1 MGEPLFDPPR
11 TSTQLWPAYARYA
24 RWMLA
29 AMTNGPSLLGIL
41 LVLTVKIL
49 IPRKPLESQAN
60 WMLGCLGISSERL
73 GFIL

>member
-11 TSTQLWPAYARYA
+11 TSTQLWPAYAGYA

-29 AMTNGPSLLGIL
+29 VVTNGPSLLGIL
-41 LVLTVKIL
+41 LVLTLKIL
-49 IPRKPLESQAN
+49 VPRKPLESQAKR
-60 WMLGCLGISSERL
+60 MLGCLGIGSERL